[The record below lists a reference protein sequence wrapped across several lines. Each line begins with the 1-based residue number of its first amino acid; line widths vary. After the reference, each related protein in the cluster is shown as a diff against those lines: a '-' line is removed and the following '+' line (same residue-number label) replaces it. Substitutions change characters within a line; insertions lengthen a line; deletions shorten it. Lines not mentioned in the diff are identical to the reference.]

1 MVKLK
6 NVKHTLLLI
15 PFLWVSGLCALE
27 ISQRISDAPPK
38 ADPSAD
44 QEWLYMVNYD
54 GEEVGYDR
62 VASRNLDSG
71 IQVTEV
77 RDMRVPSFW
86 GETVILSRNI
96 EQYDKANRITQGEY
110 VTLYDQ
116 YLLVSHLVPASRGLM
131 KHTFQWFELEGE
143 MLVELTDVWNQA
155 THITITEQL
164 AWPEILNKIKHMKA
178 QESHASYVDPNQFDM
193 TMTALSLTL
202 PTMLSNTNRRAVRV
216 FDPDAE
222 DESLFYELS
231 VELVQDNLAKSSV
244 PQANSQ
250 HQNPQTSN
258 LPQPKLQNIKVTY
271 SQGGTS
277 HYLYDMSTQ
286 PATLIRM
293 IDESGDDKFEL
304 SLKR

>member
-1 MVKLK
+1 MVKP
-6 NVKHTLLLI
+6 NNFKHTLLLI
-15 PFLWVSGLCALE
+15 PLLWGSGLCALE

-38 ADPSAD
+38 APSEI
-44 QEWLYMVNYD
+44 QEWLYTVNYD

-62 VASRNLDSG
+62 VASSNLDTG
-71 IQVTEV
+71 IKVTEV

-86 GETVILSRNI
+86 GETIILSRNM

-116 YLLVSHLVPASRGLM
+116 YLLVSHLVPASKGLM
-131 KHTFQWFELEGE
+131 KHTFQWFELEDE
-143 MLVELTDVWNQA
+143 MQVELTNIWNQA
-155 THITITEQL
+155 ENKNMALQL
-164 AWPEILNKIKHMKA
+164 GWPELMNKIKYLKA
-178 QESHASYVDPNQFDM
+178 LESHASFVDPNQFDM

-202 PTMLSNTNRRAVRV
+202 PTLLSNTNKRSVRV

-231 VELVQDNLAKSSV
+231 IELVPDNLPHSKV
-244 PQANSQ
+244 
-250 HQNPQTSN
+250 
-258 LPQPKLQNIKVTY
+258 QNIKVTH

-277 HYLYDMSTQ
+277 HYLYNMSTQ
-286 PATLIRM
+286 PATLVSM
-293 IDESGDDKFEL
+293 IDESGGDKFEL